1 MEKHPD
7 KIKRFFLMLLAWVV
21 AVTAII
27 GGSIFYNSYQG
38 SQYEAQA
45 VPYLK
50 EVVPIISEWNA
61 DKIRELMAEE
71 NLAMIPEGNF
81 AKAMNLFSK
90 LGSLTA
96 VKEPKF
102 EEVVDDER
110 DPTKPR
116 KLVTYKVPVTFT
128 NGDAEYTIQLI
139 DRGDHL
145 QLFNFNISSETLT
158 GPAPQ

>member
-7 KIKRFFLMLLAWVV
+7 KIKRFFLMLIGWAV
-21 AVTAII
+21 AVTTII

-38 SQYEAQA
+38 SQYEANA
-45 VPYLK
+45 VPYVK
-50 EVVPIISEWNA
+50 EIIPIISEWDA
-61 DKIRELMAEE
+61 GKIRELMAEE

-90 LGSLTA
+90 LGTLET

-110 DPTKPR
+110 DPSAPR
-116 KLVTYKVPVTFT
+116 TLVTYKVPVTFS
-128 NGDAEYTIQLI
+128 NGEAEYTIQLI

-158 GPAPQ
+158 GPARQ